1 MSIAENILEFKGKLP
16 QNVLLVAV
24 SKTKPNEDLLEAY
37 RAGQRVF
44 GENKI
49 QELIK
54 KYDELP
60 KDISWHFIGHL
71 QTNKV
76 KYLVPFVD
84 LIHAVDS
91 LKLLETINKEAKK
104 INRKISCLL
113 QLYIADEDTKFGLD
127 FEELRTILSS
137 EFYKE
142 LQTDQNAGVQI
153 AGLMGMA
160 TYTYDNEQINSEFA
174 YLKNCFDKLKSEFF
188 NDDDNFKELSM
199 GMSGDYEIAI
209 NQGSTMVRI
218 GSTIFGERNY
228 KKI

>member
-16 QNVLLVAV
+16 PNVLLVAV

-160 TYTYDNEQINSEFA
+160 TYTDDNEQINSEFA
-174 YLKNCFDKLKSEFF
+174 YLKNCFDKLKLEFF